1 VNQKS
6 LVDLRVEVL
15 AYELTADLKANHL
28 ALRERELAAREKQL
42 PAMLLQELAATKKRL
57 E

>member
-6 LVDLRVEVL
+6 LVDLRMEVL
-15 AYELTADLKANHL
+15 ACELTTDLKANHL
-28 ALRERELAAREKQL
+28 ALSQRELATREKQL